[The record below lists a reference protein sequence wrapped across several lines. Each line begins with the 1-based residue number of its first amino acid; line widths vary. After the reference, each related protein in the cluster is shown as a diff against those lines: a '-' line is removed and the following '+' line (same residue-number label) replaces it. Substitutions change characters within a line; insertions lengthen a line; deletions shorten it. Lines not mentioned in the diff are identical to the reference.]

1 MDAGERRK
9 AQARLIEEIERNARD
24 TAHWTGRK
32 VFSASTMDAMARV
45 PRHLFVGDGFERAAY
60 VNRPQ
65 PIGHGQTISQP
76 YIVAL
81 MTDLLDLEGGERV
94 LEIGTG
100 SGYQAAVLSEV
111 LAEAPSDA
119 GGHVYTIEIV
129 RALGEAARKRLAD
142 LGREN
147 VTVRIGDGYKGWPAE
162 APFDAIMV
170 TAAPPNIPQALIDQL
185 KPGGRMVV
193 PVGRAHD
200 RQTLTVVTKD
210 ADGRVTIDQVL
221 PVAFV
226 PMVPGRDPG
235 SLN

>member
-1 MDAGERRK
+1 MDAAKREAARR
-9 AQARLIEEIERNARD
+9 RLIEEIARNAGE

-32 VFSASTMDAMARV
+32 SFQARTMAAIASV
-45 PRHLFVGDGFERAAY
+45 PRHLFVKPEYEVAAY

-81 MTDLLDLEGGERV
+81 MTDLLDLTGAERV

-100 SGYQAAVLSEV
+100 SGYQTAVLAAVLAGEGR
-111 LAEAPSDA
+111 
-119 GGHVYTIEIV
+119 GGHVFTVEVV
-129 RALGEAARKRLAD
+129 RALGEAARRRLAE
-142 LGREN
+142 LGFDN
-147 VTVRIGDGYKGWPAE
+147 VTVRIADGYKGWPAE
-162 APFDAIMV
+162 APFDAIVV
-170 TAAPPNIPQALIDQL
+170 TAAPPKIPQALIDQL

-200 RQTLTVVTKD
+200 RQTLSVVSKD
-210 ADGRVTIDQVL
+210 AAGAVTVDQVL

-226 PMVPGRDPG
+226 PMVPGADDSR
-235 SLN
+235 NN